1 MRLVVVMAC
10 LMVGVMLGLSSYVP
24 SVGACSPT
32 EYGVWIPAPVIT
44 STAVFPMPPSVRE
57 IWYRKYVIVAAES
70 SGCGE
75 PEALCA
81 GGTIGVVLSAT
92 PSMGLLE
99 IATVDRS
106 VVVPGSANVG
116 EYVVSVAELGVEPPF
131 DAMLRFVDRQGHA
144 SAWQRQSF
152 VADPK

>member
-1 MRLVVVMAC
+1 MKRGVVVRLVVVMAC
-10 LMVGVMLGLSSYVP
+10 LMVGVMLGLSSYVH

-57 IWYRKYVIVAAES
+57 TWYRKYVIVAAES

-81 GGTIGVVLSAT
+81 GGTIEGQLISELHLCACVLT
-92 PSMGLLE
+92 GGLLQSRRE
-99 IATVDRS
+99 GAAAVAQH
-106 VVVPGSANVG
+106 GAVG
-116 EYVVSVAELGVEPPF
+116 QE
-131 DAMLRFVDRQGHA
+131 Q
-144 SAWQRQSF
+144 
-152 VADPK
+152 